1 MLTMKKFNEFKLADQ
16 DIVHSTFYDNMHGII
31 HGSLPLT
38 IYTFFNIIM
47 DYLRLDRKQGHMT
60 CGNWLAIEC
69 EESFQNFEASRRS
82 STWLC

>member
-47 DYLRLDRKQGHMT
+47 DYLRLDRKQT
-60 CGNWLAIEC
+60 KIK
-69 EESFQNFEASRRS
+69 SRRLKFYNKIFVGHK
-82 STWLC
+82 WPAHVDHEEI